1 MLMAIIFLYNKLL
14 CIQVFHNPL
23 RLSFCKADPSAS
35 TGFIAVHDDPAEPLQ
50 RGRRRI
56 WLWLCSAVAL
66 FVFTP
71 YVSVFAEDIKQVEIF
86 AHRGVLED
94 VPENTFAALRRV
106 AELGIDGIAID
117 IRQTKDNQLVLMCDE
132 TIDRTTDGKGHVD
145 QLLYAELQ
153 QYDAGS
159 WRGPGF
165 QKEQV
170 PLLSDALKFCKM
182 NHLKVILNVKQT
194 CLEKQVLE
202 VVRECEM
209 SSQVYLWGTLRNLKT
224 EDADSDG
231 KELVFLSAEEM
242 TKEKIDL
249 IHEEKKYAFSIIL
262 ENDSRKIVKDRIKM
276 GVDVI
281 LVDYPCVAMDVL
293 NIKNQVSTSKK
304 PKKRETNNPR
314 QDDNN
319 HAAHI
324 QEQVKTLTKT
334 IEDAEYD
341 KARAA
346 AMALMV
352 LPPRYTTPPLVKLLK
367 DNSPQVRQHAVWS
380 LGFCGDNSVA
390 LNIEPLLKDKNT
402 AVRREAVLALKRLGA
417 SQSVPALNEILLKET
432 DQGVK
437 YDIARTL
444 GTLGDAGSAFPII
457 KTLAKEQSWYV
468 KSGCA
473 EALGNIGS
481 DSAMNALA
489 KTLVTD
495 AGEDAA
501 WTRTKAA
508 WGLAEIGQKSVPLL
522 ISALNDNEEGTR
534 RRAEWAL
541 VKIGHAAVRALM
553 SSLHE
558 IHKETRERAAQTLG
572 WIGDESAATSLTWA
586 LKDKEPSVVSAA
598 TWALGRIGSPKALAA
613 LQELVNNE
621 NIDVRENAIE
631 AVERIMSNKEK
642 MAYQKEHLQKP

>member
-1 MLMAIIFLYNKLL
+1 MLTTTPFLYNKFRGMH
-14 CIQVFHNPL
+14 VFYNSL
-23 RLSFCKADPSAS
+23 RLPFRM
-35 TGFIAVHDDPAEPLQ
+35 TQ
-50 RGRRRI
+50 RSLRRRRI
-56 WLWLCSAVAL
+56 AGLHLCSVIIFFL
-66 FVFTP
+66 ISP
-71 YVSVFAEDIKQVEIF
+71 YFSVFAEDTKQVEIF
-86 AHRGVLED
+86 AHQGVLED

-132 TIDRTTDGKGHVD
+132 TIDRTTDGKGYVD

-159 WRGPGF
+159 WRGSAF
-165 QKEQV
+165 QRERV
-170 PLLSDALKFCKM
+170 PLLSDALKFCKI
-182 NHLKVILNVKQT
+182 NDLKVILNVKQT

-202 VVRECEM
+202 VVRESEM
-209 SSQVYLWGTLRNLKT
+209 SSQVYLWGTLRNLKA
-224 EDADSDG
+224 EDADSEG

-262 ENDSRKIVKDRIKM
+262 ANDSRKVIKDRIKI

-293 NIKNQVSTSKK
+293 NIKNQTSVYKK
-304 PKKRETNNPR
+304 PKRRETNNPR
-314 QDDNN
+314 QEDD
-319 HAAHI
+319 HHTAHI
-324 QEQVKTLTKT
+324 QERAKLLTKT

-352 LPPRYTTPPLVKLLK
+352 LPPKYTAPPLVKLLK

-390 LNIEPLLKDKNT
+390 LSIEPLLKDKHT
-402 AVRREAVLALKRLGA
+402 TVRREAVLALKRLDA
-417 SQSVPALNEILLKET
+417 SQSVPALLEALTKESE
-432 DQGVK
+432 QGVK

-444 GTLGDAGSAFPII
+444 GTLGNRGAAIPII
-457 KTLAKEQSWYV
+457 NALTKERSWYV
-468 KSGCA
+468 KSGCI

-481 DSAMNALA
+481 DPAMHALA
-489 KTLVTD
+489 KILITD
-495 AGEDAA
+495 AGEEAA

-508 WGLAEIGQKSVPLL
+508 WGLAAMGSKAVPLL
-522 ISALNDNEEGTR
+522 TNALNDREEGTR
-534 RRAEWAL
+534 RRAGWAL
-541 VKIGHAAVRALM
+541 IKIGTPAVRALM

-598 TWALGRIGSPKALAA
+598 AWALGRIGSPNALAA

-621 NIDVRENAIE
+621 NIDIRENAVE